1 MERAGVRAGQQDP
14 LSAGAAP
21 LPVVGRPDWVPLA
34 IIYGL
39 LAAGTI
45 FVAAITP
52 NFLSA
57 SNFEAILRNTAL
69 VGIVAVAMTPITLSG
84 NFVSLG
90 ISQSAM
96 AAMLGFIFLI
106 REGWGQPIAVLAV
119 LAGLVVIGIA
129 QGFIVSAGLNPVLT
143 TLAAGAIIFGI
154 AAELTE
160 GRVIRMGE
168 KRVGW
173 GNDELLGI
181 PLEVVWFA
189 VVTLAVTLLIT
200 KTVIGRHT
208 VLTGAN
214 RESAEIS
221 GISFR
226 GVTIVAFVILS
237 VGLTIAG
244 ILNAAG
250 FGQGEINSLSTL
262 TIDSIAAL
270 LVGGVAIA
278 GGEGSPLRSA
288 GGALIIGVISNVMV
302 LNDFSTGGRLAVQ
315 GGVVVVVVVILE
327 LFRRRRAVR

>member
-1 MERAGVRAGQQDP
+1 MEGAGVSAGQAELAP
-14 LSAGAAP
+14 GAVAP
-21 LPVVGRPDWVPLA
+21 AARADWVPLA
-34 IIYGL
+34 VIYSL

-45 FVAAITP
+45 VVAAITP

-57 SNFEAILRNTAL
+57 SNLEAILRNTAI

-96 AAMLGFIFLI
+96 AGMLGFVFLI
-106 REGWGQPIAVLAV
+106 AEGWSQPVAMLAV
-119 LAGLVVIGIA
+119 VGGLVVIGIV
-129 QGFIVSAGLNPVLT
+129 QGAIVSAGLNPVLT

-154 AAELTE
+154 VAELTE
-160 GRVIRMGE
+160 GRVIRMGQNQ
-168 KRVGW
+168 VGW
-173 GNDELLGI
+173 GNDEVLGI
-181 PLEVVWFA
+181 PLEVVVFA
-189 VVTLAVTLLIT
+189 IVTVVVTLLMS

-214 RESAEIS
+214 REAAAIS

-226 GVTIVAFVILS
+226 TVTIVAFVIFS
-237 VGLTIAG
+237 VGLAIAG

-250 FGQGEINSLSTL
+250 FGQGEINSLSPL
-262 TIDSIAAL
+262 TIDAIAAL

-288 GGALIIGVISNVMV
+288 GGALLIAVISNVMV
-302 LNDFSTGGRLAVQ
+302 LNAFSTGARLAVQ
-315 GGVVVVVVVILE
+315 GGVVVIVVVLLE
-327 LFRRRRAVR
+327 LLRRSRPIR

>member
-1 MERAGVRAGQQDP
+1 MERAGATASQPDG
-14 LSAGAAP
+14 LAAP
-21 LPVVGRPDWVPLA
+21 APEAGGTADWVPAA
-34 IIYGL
+34 IVYGL
-39 LAAGTI
+39 
-45 FVAAITP
+45 VAAATIAVAATTP
-52 NFLSA
+52 NFLTS
-57 SNFEAILRNTAL
+57 SNFEAILRNTAI

-96 AAMLGFIFLI
+96 AGMLGFIYLI
-106 REGWGQPIAVLAV
+106 AQGWSQPVAMLAV

-129 QGFIVSAGLNPVLT
+129 QGLIVSAGLNPVLT
-143 TLAAGAIIFGI
+143 TLAAGAIIFGVV
-154 AAELTE
+154 AELTG
-160 GRVIRMGE
+160 GRVIRMGD
-168 KRVGW
+168 RSVGW
-173 GNDELLGI
+173 GNDEVLGV
-181 PLEVVWFA
+181 PLEVVVFA
-189 VVTLAVTLLIT
+189 VVTIAVTLLVT

-226 GVTIVAFVILS
+226 GVTIVAFVIFSL
-237 VGLTIAG
+237 GLAIAG

-288 GGALIIGVISNVMV
+288 GGALLIGVISNVMV
-302 LNDFSTGGRLAVQ
+302 LKDFSTGGRLAVQ
-315 GGVVVVVVVILE
+315 GGVVVVVVVLLE
-327 LFRRRRAVR
+327 LLRRRAAVR

>member
-1 MERAGVRAGQQDP
+1 MERAGTAASQSDALV
-14 LSAGAAP
+14 AAP
-21 LPVVGRPDWVPLA
+21 VQPGGRADWVPLA
-34 IIYGL
+34 IVYGL
-39 LAAGTI
+39 IAAATI
-45 FVAAITP
+45 AIAATTP
-52 NFLSA
+52 NFLTS
-57 SNFEAILRNTAL
+57 SNFEAILRNTAI

-96 AAMLGFIFLI
+96 AGMLGFIYLI
-106 REGWGQPIAVLAV
+106 AQGWSQPVAMLAV
-119 LAGLVVIGIA
+119 LAGLVLIGMA
-129 QGFIVSAGLNPVLT
+129 QGLIVSFGLNPVLT
-143 TLAAGAIIFGI
+143 TLAAGAIIFGVV
-154 AAELTE
+154 AELTG

-168 KRVGW
+168 HRVAW
-173 GNDELLGI
+173 GNDEVLGV
-181 PLEVVWFA
+181 PLEVVVFA
-189 VVTLAVTLLIT
+189 VVTVAVTLLVT

-226 GVTIVAFVILS
+226 WVTIVAFVIFSL
-237 VGLTIAG
+237 GLAIAG

-262 TIDSIAAL
+262 TIDAIAAL

-288 GGALIIGVISNVMV
+288 GGALLIGVISNVMV
-302 LNDFSTGGRLAVQ
+302 LKDFSTGGRLAVQ
-315 GGVVVVVVVILE
+315 GGVVVVVVVLLE
-327 LFRRRRAVR
+327 LLRRRAAVR

>member
-1 MERAGVRAGQQDP
+1 MERAGATASQAESLAVPPVQPGGRA
-14 LSAGAAP
+14 
-21 LPVVGRPDWVPLA
+21 DWVPLA
-34 IIYGL
+34 VIYGL
-39 LAAGTI
+39 LAAATI
-45 FVAAITP
+45 AVAATTP
-52 NFLSA
+52 NFLTS
-57 SNFEAILRNTAL
+57 SNFEAILRNTAI

-96 AAMLGFIFLI
+96 AGMLGFIYLI
-106 REGWGQPIAVLAV
+106 SQGWSQPLAMLAV
-119 LAGLVVIGIA
+119 VAGLVVIGVA
-129 QGFIVSAGLNPVLT
+129 QGLIVSAGLNPVLT
-143 TLAAGAIIFGI
+143 TLAAGAIIFGVV
-154 AAELTE
+154 AELTG

-168 KRVGW
+168 HQVAW
-173 GNDELLGI
+173 GNDEVLGV
-181 PLEVVWFA
+181 PLEVVVFA
-189 VVTLAVTLLIT
+189 VVTVAVTVLVS

-214 RESAEIS
+214 RDSAEIS

-226 GVTIVAFVILS
+226 WVTIVAFVIFS
-237 VGLTIAG
+237 IGLAIAG

-288 GGALIIGVISNVMV
+288 GGALLIGVISNVMV
-302 LNDFSTGGRLAVQ
+302 LKDFSTGGRLAVQ
-315 GGVVVVVVVILE
+315 GGVVVVVVVLLE
-327 LFRRRRAVR
+327 LLRRRAAVR

>member
-1 MERAGVRAGQQDP
+1 MERAGVTAEPPD
-14 LSAGAAP
+14 SIAAGAAA
-21 LPVVGRPDWVPLA
+21 LPASRRAEWVPLA
-34 IIYGL
+34 AIYGL

-52 NFLSA
+52 SFLSA

-96 AAMLGFIFLI
+96 AGMLGFVFLI
-106 REGWGQPIAVLAV
+106 AEGWSQPIAMLAV

-129 QGFIVSAGLNPVLT
+129 QGLIVSAGLNPVLT

-154 AAELTE
+154 AAELTG

-168 KRVGW
+168 NRVGW
-173 GNDELLGI
+173 GNDEVLGI
-181 PLEVVWFA
+181 PLEVIAFVI
-189 VVTLAVTLLIT
+189 VTVLVTLLVT

-226 GVTIVAFVILS
+226 WVTILAFVIFS
-237 VGLTIAG
+237 IGLAIAG

-288 GGALIIGVISNVMV
+288 GGALLIGVISNVMV

-315 GGVVVVVVVILE
+315 GGVVVVVVVLLE
-327 LFRRRRAVR
+327 LLRRRRAVR